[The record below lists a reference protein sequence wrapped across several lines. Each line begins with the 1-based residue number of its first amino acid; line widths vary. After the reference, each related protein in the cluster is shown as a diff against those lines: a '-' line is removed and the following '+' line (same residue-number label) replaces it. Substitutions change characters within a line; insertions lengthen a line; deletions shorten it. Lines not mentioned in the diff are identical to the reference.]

1 MINYTLVFH
10 LTTFWHEILKLH
22 YFQRGKELHYGL
34 KNCVSLLVQEQVEGK
49 LTANKMIE
57 LRV

>member
-49 LTANKMIE
+49 LTANKRIE
-57 LRV
+57 